1 MLGIK
6 SKEII
11 KSENEI
17 TKSADPCRIPAGA
30 RGIQDPPGK
39 RQAGPSYPAGSRP
52 ESRNQSGIR
61 NPWNPESGNRIPESF
76 YFAGIT
82 CPLAYPAA
90 GRQQAGSTGILN
102 PEIKK

>member
-17 TKSADPCRIPAGA
+17 TKSADPCRGIPAGIPARGSPAGA

-39 RQAGPSYPAGSRP
+39 RQAIPPAPG
-52 ESRNQSGIR
+52 R
-61 NPWNPESGNRIPESF
+61 NPGINPESGIPNPGIESRNHSTLPES
-76 YFAGIT
+76 
-82 CPLAYPAA
+82 PA
-90 GRQQAGSTGILN
+90 R
-102 PEIKK
+102 